1 MSDDDDGD
9 DDIVSEDD
17 GFQFPIE
24 SRFFYTK
31 EEAIEF
37 VKVAAKSFGKIFG
50 VTKRSSNKTTTYLAC
65 DRFRPMKTTSDT
77 HFEEEEEENTTGK
90 KRRMKKWRGCGCQWS
105 ACVMEVDYGKWQVY
119 TNNPNHNHSPS
130 GTAGIHPCHCREAL
144 KSAEKQL
151 INLHSAGISRKQI
164 LSVLRSD
171 AVDKGNDSLC
181 IQPVNITNALRAHRA
196 ASKLPLPEPPR
207 KRPQKRKPQRNDT
220 SPSNILSNISS
231 NISSNRSKSSR
242 LLSSIEAEEPD
253 FGKAMAVEVLSQ
265 INNS

>member
-1 MSDDDDGD
+1 MPDGDNGD

-17 GFQFPIE
+17 SFQFPIE
-24 SRFFYTK
+24 SQFFYTK
-31 EEAIEF
+31 EEAIEY
-37 VKVAAKSFGKIFG
+37 VKAAAKSFGKIFG

-65 DRFRPMKTTSDT
+65 DRFRPMKTTSDNS
-77 HFEEEEEENTTGK
+77 FEEEEGNTTGK

-130 GTAGIHPCHCREAL
+130 GTAGVHPCHCREAL

-151 INLHSAGISRKQI
+151 INLHASGISRKQI
-164 LSVLRSD
+164 LSALRSD
-171 AVDKGNDSLC
+171 ALDKGNDSLC

-196 ASKLPLPEPPR
+196 ATKLPSPEPPR
-207 KRPQKRKPQRNDT
+207 ERPQKRKGRLEDT
-220 SPSNILSNISS
+220 SPSNRP
-231 NISSNRSKSSR
+231 SNRSKSSR
-242 LLSSIEAEEPD
+242 LLSSIDAEEPD